1 MGILDRLGSGEGVPI
16 EAIRAATADRAAVTP
31 VLLEAIERC
40 TPKDE
45 IEENGLF
52 IAFHLLGQW
61 REKAAY
67 RPLARFLR
75 RPEAYRILGDA
86 VSETSHRVMASVF
99 DGDPGPIYDIIND
112 PEANEF
118 VRRGMF
124 GALVILVLHSEL
136 DRSEVVRFLQSSF
149 SDLQPQ
155 GPSAV
160 WNGWQG
166 AVAALGLTELTPSVR
181 EAFERDFVDQVYLDF
196 EEFEADLE
204 RARAA
209 DPLDTQLPW
218 HHELFGDT
226 IEELADWACFQPK
239 EPTVTRRSVPSSAV
253 PTHNPFRDVG
263 RNDPCPCGSG
273 KKFKKCCLDKQ
284 RVEPRTTIAANDLD
298 AMEWDDFEDADG
310 EMQDYDPLVEPDPDE
325 WLAAGEQERIDAV
338 KYYHRDAESEAERST
353 LHAVIHAVVENQI
366 AEGDEL
372 PVRRTMTRLM
382 HQGLDRHQAIHAVG
396 SVLAGHINELMR
408 EAKAG
413 RDPGGDVNVPY
424 FAELERLTAKDWL
437 NSG

>member
-1 MGILDRLGSGEGVPI
+1 M
-16 EAIRAATADRAAVTP
+16 
-31 VLLEAIERC
+31 
-40 TPKDE
+40 
-45 IEENGLF
+45 
-52 IAFHLLGQW
+52 
-61 REKAAY
+61 
-67 RPLARFLR
+67 
-75 RPEAYRILGDA
+75 
-86 VSETSHRVMASVF
+86 
-99 DGDPGPIYDIIND
+99 
-112 PEANEF
+112 
-118 VRRGMF
+118 
-124 GALVILVLHSEL
+124 
-136 DRSEVVRFLQSSF
+136 
-149 SDLQPQ
+149 
-155 GPSAV
+155 
-160 WNGWQG
+160 
-166 AVAALGLTELTPSVR
+166 AALGLTELTPSVR

-204 RARAA
+204 RVRAG
-209 DPLDTQLPW
+209 DPLDTQQPW

-239 EPTVTRRSVPSSAV
+239 EPTVARRSVPSSAV
-253 PTHNPFRDVG
+253 PTHNPFRNVG

-284 RVEPRTTIAANDLD
+284 RVEPPTTVAVDD
-298 AMEWDDFEDADG
+298 PYAMDEWDDLEDADG
-310 EMQDYDPLVEPDPDE
+310 QIQDYDPLVEPDPDE

-338 KYYHRDAESEAERST
+338 KYYHRHAESEAERST

-382 HQGLDRHQAIHAVG
+382 DQGLDRHQAIHAFG

-413 RDPGGDVNVPY
+413 RDPADDVNIPY

>member
-196 EEFEADLE
+196 E
-204 RARAA
+204 
-209 DPLDTQLPW
+209 
-218 HHELFGDT
+218 
-226 IEELADWACFQPK
+226 
-239 EPTVTRRSVPSSAV
+239 
-253 PTHNPFRDVG
+253 
-263 RNDPCPCGSG
+263 
-273 KKFKKCCLDKQ
+273 
-284 RVEPRTTIAANDLD
+284 
-298 AMEWDDFEDADG
+298 DADG
-310 EMQDYDPLVEPDPDE
+310 QMQDYDPLVEPDPDE

-372 PVRRTMTRLM
+372 PARRTMTRLM
-382 HQGLDRHQAIHAVG
+382 DQGLDRHQAIHAVG
-396 SVLAGHINELMR
+396 SVLAGHINELAR